1 MSLCIQIDSREQKY
15 EHITKAFDRKKVK
28 WFRSKLPVGDYME
41 LDNARLVIDRK
52 RRLEELC
59 GNIFQDHERF
69 KREIELA
76 KELGITL
83 IILVEHGPLIKC
95 IADIAAWNNPNIER
109 GSTITGERLS
119 RAITTIQGKYGVSF
133 RFCDKSQT
141 ANRILEIFNEFRPG
155 AYSGSYQINIGNGEI

>member
-1 MSLCIQIDSREQKY
+1 MSLTIQIDSREQKY
-15 EHITKAFDRKKVK
+15 EHITKAFDRKQIK

-59 GNIFQDHERF
+59 GNIFQDHARF

-76 KELGITL
+76 AELGITL
-83 IILVEHGPLIKC
+83 IILVEHGPLIKS
-95 IADIAAWNNPNIER
+95 IADVMMWKNPNIER
-109 GSTITGERLS
+109 GSTVTGEKIA
-119 RAITTIQGKYGVSF
+119 RAMTTIQGKYGVEF

-155 AYSGSYQINIGNGEI
+155 AYSGTYQINIGKRE